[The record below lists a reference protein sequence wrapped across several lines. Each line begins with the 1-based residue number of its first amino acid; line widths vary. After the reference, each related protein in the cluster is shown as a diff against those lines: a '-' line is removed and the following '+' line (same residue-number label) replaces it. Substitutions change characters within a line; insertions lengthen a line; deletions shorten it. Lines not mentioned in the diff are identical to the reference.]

1 MYEKQLYG
9 EDINEPDKEEIE
21 EKKEEKEKAK
31 EKNKDK
37 AYKKEDNKDKK
48 FIGNKRIREEIE
60 EDKLN
65 KLNKRKKNYR
75 NLHKTNKYGQPLM
88 KYQIANLFN
97 KIKKKK
103 REGII

>member
-1 MYEKQLYG
+1 M
-9 EDINEPDKEEIE
+9 NPSRR
-21 EKKEEKEKAK
+21 KKENKFLKYSN
-31 EKNKDK
+31 KNLLLL
-37 AYKKEDNKDKK
+37 
-48 FIGNKRIREEIE
+48 REEIE

-88 KYQIANLFN
+88 KYQIENLFR